1 MTKYIV
7 YDFTTKNSFHFS
19 LKRVG
24 FHQFSEKTR
33 LVYYSFGGIKMISI
47 EKFTEIRE
55 RFGHFAS
62 WAIWADEGANP
73 KDNIDD
79 LSVLNPDV
87 NPRLLKM
94 LHGNSILLGLNI
106 SRKIEHPLG
115 NFHDS
120 RPMATDFK
128 IRYAFKSTSYWGSYM
143 TDIIKD
149 FEEKASG
156 NMMSFLRN
164 NKDFEVDN
172 IRKLR
177 QEIKVLGFSNPVL
190 IAFGKD
196 AERIAKRNLCQ
207 GFQIVGIP
215 HYANYIS
222 KENYREQ
229 VCDQISKIPTNK
241 NAEQG
246 QSSRSRSSG

>member
-1 MTKYIV
+1 
-7 YDFTTKNSFHFS
+7 
-19 LKRVG
+19 
-24 FHQFSEKTR
+24 
-33 LVYYSFGGIKMISI
+33 MIGI
-47 EKFTEIRE
+47 EKFIEIRE
-55 RFGHFAS
+55 RFCHFAS
-62 WAIWADEGANP
+62 WAVWADEGANP

-106 SRKIEHPLG
+106 SRRIARPFG
-115 NFHDS
+115 NFHDP

-128 IRYAFKSTSYWGSYM
+128 IRYALKDTSYWGSYM

-149 FEEKASG
+149 FEEKVSG
-156 NMMSFLRN
+156 KMMSFLRN
-164 NKDFEVDN
+164 NKDFERDN

-177 QEIKVLGFSNPVL
+177 EEIEVLGFSNPVL
-190 IAFGKD
+190 VAFGKD
-196 AERIAKRNLCQ
+196 AEKIAKRNLCQ
-207 GFQIVGIP
+207 EFQIVGIP

-222 KENYREQ
+222 KENYRDQ
-229 VCDQISKIPTNK
+229 VCDQLSKIPTNK

-246 QSSRSRSSG
+246 AALDRNYAALHCGK